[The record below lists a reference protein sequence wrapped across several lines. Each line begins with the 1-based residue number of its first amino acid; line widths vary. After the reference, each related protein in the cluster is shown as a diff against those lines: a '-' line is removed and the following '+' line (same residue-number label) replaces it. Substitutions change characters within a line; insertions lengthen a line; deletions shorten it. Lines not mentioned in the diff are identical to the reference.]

1 MNRKYLDDIGYTN
14 RHDTWNSDDPRQG
27 KWARERDIYGFDE
40 RETWALDHAFACWL
54 YERLK
59 MYLEIDAVNLDFHK
73 FDIDGETLTQNE
85 VIKRILSLLEESFK
99 NSEDASKYD
108 ESCDNIA
115 EAARLWAI
123 IINAC
128 WW

>member
-14 RHDTWNSDDPRQG
+14 RHDTWNPDDPRQE

-40 RETWALDHAFACWL
+40 RETWSLDHTFACWL
-54 YERLK
+54 YERLR
-59 MYLEIDAVNLDFHK
+59 MYKEIDAVDLDYHTFEV
-73 FDIDGETLTQNE
+73 DDEILTQNK
-85 VIKRILSLLEESFK
+85 VIERILSLLEEYFK
-99 NSEDASKYD
+99 MADNASKYD
-108 ESCDNIA
+108 EACDNVA